1 MKSFLIVLS
10 LLLSAY
16 LSAQIAPIKFT
27 QAIFENG
34 MTYPQVIIDGK
45 KNFEDS
51 INSDILKRLED
62 VKANDFC
69 IGQYGYVQKSHH
81 LQIHV
86 FCNCI
91 DFEESENRYFL
102 YNLETGRPVSY
113 SDLIDPK
120 QWEEAG
126 KFIEEELLKYG
137 EIKSLTIS
145 DVLKQHVRE
154 KNLDALHVI
163 MTRDGIEV
171 KPADESWG
179 DKKLALNWAQL
190 KPYLRYQFI

>member
-1 MKSFLIVLS
+1 MKTFLIVLS

-16 LSAQIAPIKFT
+16 LSGQIAPIKFK
-27 QAIFENG
+27 QGIFENG
-34 MTYPQVIIDGK
+34 MTYPQVIIEGK
-45 KNFEDS
+45 KSFEDS
-51 INSDILKRLED
+51 INADILRRLED

-81 LQIHV
+81 LQIHI

-102 YNLETGRPVSY
+102 YNLETGRPVPY

-120 QWEEAG
+120 KREEAA
-126 KFIEEELLKYG
+126 KFLEEEIMKYG
-137 EIKSLTIS
+137 EIKSLAVNS
-145 DVLKQHVRE
+145 VLKEQLLE
-154 KNLDALHVI
+154 KNLDALHVL

-171 KPADESWG
+171 KPVDESWG
-179 DKKLALNWAQL
+179 EKKLTLTWIQL
-190 KPYLRYQFI
+190 KPFLRYQFI